1 MAKTKKISTRSM
13 IQAIMLVVV
22 IGGASL
28 RNLSSP
34 ESRLAAMWP
43 ELQGFCPFGAVQS
56 IFKGLFDGSYLL
68 RANHSN
74 LWVLL
79 GVLLITIWFGAVFCS
94 TLCPLGT
101 VQEWVGK
108 LGKRLFKKRY
118 NPQLP
123 GKLDV
128 LLKVFRWIV
137 LALLFLSVAGLV
149 AWSLDLINPSYALNH
164 LWTSVVPVSAIVVL
178 VLFLALSLVFERPW
192 CRWFC
197 PYGLV
202 LGALGRLSF
211 FKIRRSA
218 QSCINCGKC
227 DRTCPVHISISSK
240 DAVSAASCNRC
251 MACVSSCP
259 VPQTLVFSLKGRT
272 IIPLV
277 LPILVFVL
285 FFTPLFIASIT
296 GWYIPQSLQKSTTTA
311 QATTFSVDDI
321 SPMMSLSTLALQA
334 DLSQEALASLLG
346 LPQEYDFST
355 LLIDIEEDDD
365 FMDITVG
372 YIRKTLS
379 QYFSE

>member
-1 MAKTKKISTRSM
+1 M
-13 IQAIMLVVV
+13 IQAIMLVII

-28 RNLSSP
+28 RNLLSP
-34 ESRLAAMWP
+34 ENKLAAMWP

-56 IFKGLFDGSYLL
+56 IFRILFDSSYLL
-68 RANHSN
+68 RANYSN

-79 GVLLITIWFGAVFCS
+79 GVLLITILFGAVFCS

-108 LGKRLFKKRY
+108 LGKWLFKKRY
-118 NPQLP
+118 NPKLP

-128 LLKVFRWIV
+128 LLKSFRFIV
-137 LALLFLSVAGLV
+137 LGLLFLSVAGLV
-149 AWSLDLINPSYALNH
+149 AWSLDVINPSYALNH
-164 LWTSVVPVSAIVVL
+164 LWTSIVPVSAIVIL

-197 PYGLV
+197 PYGIL

-218 QSCINCGKC
+218 QSCINCSKC
-227 DRTCPVHISISSK
+227 DRTCPLHISISNK
-240 DAVSAASCNRC
+240 DAVSDASCNRC

-259 VPQTLVFSLKGRT
+259 VPQTLVFSGKGRT
-272 IIPLV
+272 IMPFV
-277 LPILVFVL
+277 LPIIVLVF
-285 FFTPLFIASIT
+285 FFVPLALASIA
-296 GWYIPQSLQKSTTTA
+296 GWYIPQSLQKSTTTT
-311 QATTFSVDDI
+311 QAIAFSVDDI
-321 SPMMSLSTLALQA
+321 SPMMTLSALALQA
-334 DLSQEALASLLG
+334 GLSQEELASLLG
-346 LPQEYDFST
+346 LPLEYDFST

-365 FMDITVG
+365 YMDITVG
-372 YIRKTLS
+372 YIRKALG